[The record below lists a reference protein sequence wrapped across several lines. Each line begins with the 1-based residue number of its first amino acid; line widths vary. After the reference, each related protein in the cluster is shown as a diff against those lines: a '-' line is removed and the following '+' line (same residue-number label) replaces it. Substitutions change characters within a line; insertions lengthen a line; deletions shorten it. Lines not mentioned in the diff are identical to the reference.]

1 MKNEDVSTLQGRRT
15 GRTPR
20 SLRTGE
26 PNHRTVNGRWVAPFS
41 EFFARWPCI
50 ACCRKMVGTEC
61 LELRNCTIARRTF
74 VSSQRVSQGD
84 VRLEKKNEKNSCDSL
99 HLITILHLIAL
110 ILLSLVCEKADK
122 LLLTSIWVF
131 LSAVSPNEPTRSF
144 GKFVLRLTK
153 RSYVSWPHLKGYR
166 GG

>member
-1 MKNEDVSTLQGRRT
+1 M
-15 GRTPR
+15 
-20 SLRTGE
+20 
-26 PNHRTVNGRWVAPFS
+26 
-41 EFFARWPCI
+41 
-50 ACCRKMVGTEC
+50 
-61 LELRNCTIARRTF
+61 
-74 VSSQRVSQGD
+74 
-84 VRLEKKNEKNSCDSL
+84 RLEKKNKKNSCDSL

-122 LLLTSIWVF
+122 LLLTSISAF